1 VGNAM
6 HLMQKILKARLPLAL
21 VVLMV
26 AGLVLLGRG
35 WWCSCE
41 SWRLWSFDV
50 QSRHNS
56 QHIVDWYTFSHI
68 THGFIFY
75 ALLQALLPRLS
86 FLSRLSSAVALE
98 GLWELLENSP
108 IIIERYR
115 AVTMALD
122 YYGDSIANSC
132 ADVGFCS
139 LGFLFAA
146 RVPWR
151 VTLAVAIAFELFTL
165 FMIRDNLT
173 LNVLM
178 LLWPLEFIRVWQ
190 AAI

>member
-1 VGNAM
+1 M
-6 HLMQKILKARLPLAL
+6 RSIPKLPMKSLPLAITA
-21 VVLMV
+21 LMV
-26 AGLVLLGRG
+26 FGLFLLGRG

-41 SWRLWSFDV
+41 SWILWSFEV

-56 QHIVDWYTFSHI
+56 QHIIDWYTFSHI

-75 ALLQALLPRLS
+75 AVLQALFPRLALLTRFS
-86 FLSRLSSAVALE
+86 AAVAIE
-98 GLWELLENSP
+98 AIWELLENSP
-108 IIIERYR
+108 FIIERYR
-115 AVTMALD
+115 TVTMALD

-151 VTLAVAIAFELFTL
+151 VTLSVAITFEVFTL

-190 AAI
+190 SAV